1 MTAAALSTRTF
12 NGIAIP
18 QAGTFTID
26 PAHTTVSFVARHLMV
41 SKVRG
46 TFGEVSGSITIGDD
60 PLASGVTAT
69 IGAASVSTGA
79 ADRDGH
85 VRSADFLDVEK
96 YPTLQFSS
104 LRVESKEG
112 NEFTVVGDLTIRGV
126 TREVELAVEF
136 EGVARSPWGAEVL
149 GFTAKT
155 QIDRE
160 DFGITWNAALETGG
174 VLVSRKITIEIEA
187 EAVRA

>member
-1 MTAAALSTRTF
+1 MTAAALTTRNF
-12 NGIAIP
+12 DGVAIP
-18 QAGTFTID
+18 EAGTFTID
-26 PAHTTVSFVARHLMV
+26 PAHTTVSFIARHLMV

-46 TFGEVSGSITIGDD
+46 TFGEVSGSVTIGDD
-60 PLASGVTAT
+60 PLASSVTAT

-79 ADRDGH
+79 ADRDAH
-85 VRSADFLDVEK
+85 VRGADFLDVEK
-96 YPTLQFSS
+96 FPNLQFRS
-104 LRVESKEG
+104 LRVQSRSG
-112 NEFTVVGDLTIRGV
+112 NEFTVVGELTIRDV

-136 EGVARSPWGAEVL
+136 EGIARSPWGAEVV
-149 GFTAKT
+149 GFTATT

-174 VLVSRKITIEIEA
+174 VLVGRKITIEISA